1 MSNEIPAAPTL
12 FTEEQLSAMFDEIAR
27 EALENSSQH
36 EPSPI
41 SAEELADQISRLE
54 KEFGPDFQIARMMR
68 EELNSMNTGK
78 STGQMHLA
86 GGDVPD
92 LLNLPFD
99 PAEVAD
105 ESSLRLTEKVAKSAS
120 RRAKPK

>member
-12 FTEEQLSAMFDEIAR
+12 FTEEQLSAMFDETAR

-78 STGQMHLA
+78 STGQMRLA

-105 ESSLRLTEKVAKSAS
+105 ESSLRLTEKVAKRAS
-120 RRAKPK
+120 RRAKPR